1 MPVRATRVVPKRT
14 GWGVEAPQSRLRW
27 RGVCLPSRAI
37 TQNAN
42 YVPAVGFLYVAML
55 QTSSN
60 HAVFQGGLALIVTNV
75 VNPRPKSAFSGVFA
89 CRLTTFVTCGVGDAL
104 KMLRID
110 DVCNN
115 SRARRPFEGFLW
127 VLSGDV
133 EYPQS
138 RSRWRGV
145 CLPPWAI
152 TQNAN
157 HAPAEPPIMT
167 STIGRRCRRPRL
179 PGERRCRSRSTGTRP

>member
-1 MPVRATRVVPKRT
+1 M
-14 GWGVEAPQSRLRW
+14 
-27 RGVCLPSRAI
+27 
-37 TQNAN
+37 
-42 YVPAVGFLYVAML
+42 
-55 QTSSN
+55 
-60 HAVFQGGLALIVTNV
+60 
-75 VNPRPKSAFSGVFA
+75 
-89 CRLTTFVTCGVGDAL
+89 

-133 EYPQS
+133 ESPQS
-138 RSRWRGV
+138 RLRWRGV

-157 HAPAEPPIMT
+157 HAPAEPTIMT
-167 STIGRRCRRPRL
+167 STIGTALSPPEVARGAAMPFAID
-179 PGERRCRSRSTGTRP
+179 